1 MNRKTAALFAAVS
14 GSMMSASAAFAAGI
28 GQPEPWQIGYQEP
41 ATDMAL
47 WVQNM
52 SFNLHVLAFL
62 ITLFVTIL
70 LAYVCVKFSKK
81 NNPTPKRFTH
91 NTAIEV
97 IWTVVPI
104 VILVAMAA
112 PSIKLL
118 YAQEEVE
125 DAELTVKAVGYQWYW
140 GYSYDVDGEEVIF
153 DSLMAGKG
161 YSDYDSM
168 VAGMKAED
176 ASDEEIPSIMEWK
189 LKATAPMVVPVDTVV
204 RVQVTAAD
212 VLHAFAVPSFAVKVD
227 AVPGRLN
234 ETWFKANETGTFY
247 GQCSELCGPDHSYM
261 PIMVEVVEKDEYEAR
276 LTEVLEEHAHNYKP
290 SAVKVAAVAAE

>member
-1 MNRKTAALFAAVS
+1 MNRKIAALFAALS
-14 GSMMSASAAFAAGI
+14 GSMMSASAALAAGK
-28 GQPEPWQIGYQEP
+28 GQPEPWQLGYQEP
-41 ATDMAL
+41 VTDIAER
-47 WVQNM
+47 VQTL
-52 SFNLHVLAFL
+52 SFNLHVLAFV
-62 ITLFVTIL
+62 ITLFVTVL
-70 LAYVCVKFSKK
+70 LAYVCIKFSKK
-81 NNPTPKRFTH
+81 NNPTPDRFTH
-91 NTAIEV
+91 NSVIEV
-97 IWTVVPI
+97 IWTVVPV
-104 VILVAMAA
+104 VILVAMAW

-118 YAQEEVE
+118 YDQETVE

-140 GYSYDVDGEEVIF
+140 GYAYDVDGEEVIF

-161 YSDYDSM
+161 YSDYET
-168 VAGMKAED
+168 MKA
-176 ASDEEIPSIMEWK
+176 ALEEEGEEVPSPMEWK

-234 ETWFKANETGTFY
+234 ETWFKAKETGTYY

-276 LTEVLEEHAHNYKP
+276 LAEVLEEFAHNYTP
-290 SAVKVAAVAAE
+290 SSVKVAAVAAE